1 MTDSL
6 HPHTVAKF
14 LQEHPEFFVQYAEL
28 FSSLEVPHPHQA
40 RTISLGERQIM
51 TLRERL
57 RDFEFR
63 LADLVRN
70 AALNEITTDKLNRW
84 CVRMLGEQSTLRL
97 PGEVALG
104 LAEQFNL
111 QEVALRVWGLELPAE
126 GVGAPVDEEVHTY
139 ADRLV
144 NPYCGNDTA
153 LTPASWLHTKPA
165 SLAILPL
172 RSAVGQPAF
181 GLLVLG
187 SDDPERFGPEMGV
200 AFLQTVSI
208 LASSALS
215 RLKPAGT
222 NLRAADDA

>member
-1 MTDSL
+1 MTDL
-6 HPHTVAKF
+6 PNPHAIAKF
-14 LQEHPEFFVQYAEL
+14 LQENPEFFVQYAEL
-28 FSSLEVPHPHQA
+28 FSTLEVPHPHQA

-84 CVRMLGEQSTLRL
+84 CVRMLAEQSAQRL

-111 QEVALRVWGLELPAE
+111 QEVALRVWGLDLPAE
-126 GVGAPVDEEVHTY
+126 GVGAPVAEEVHTY
-139 ADRLV
+139 ADALIK
-144 NPYCGNDTA
+144 PYCGNDTSLTPVTWLHA
-153 LTPASWLHTKPA
+153 TPASF
-165 SLAILPL
+165 AILPL
-172 RSAVGQPAF
+172 RPAVGDPAF

-187 SDDPERFGPEMGV
+187 SDDPERFAPDMGV
-200 AFLQTVSI
+200 AFLQTVCI
-208 LASSALS
+208 LASSALL
-215 RLKPAGT
+215 RLKRPQEPAS
-222 NLRAADDA
+222 A

>member
-1 MTDSL
+1 MTDSMN
-6 HPHTVAKF
+6 PYTVAKF
-14 LQEHPEFFVQYAEL
+14 LQENPEFFVQHAEL
-28 FSSLEVPHPHQA
+28 FSVIEVPHPNQA
-40 RTISLGERQIM
+40 RAISLGERQIL

-84 CVRMLGEQSTLRL
+84 CVRMLAEQSTLRL

-126 GVGAPVDEEVHTY
+126 GVGAPVGEDVHAY
-139 ADRLV
+139 AHNLV
-144 NPYCGNDTA
+144 NPYCGNDFA
-153 LTPASWLHTKPA
+153 LTPASWLHAKPA
-165 SLAILPL
+165 SFAILPL
-172 RSAVGQPAF
+172 RFAVGEPAF

-187 SDDPERFGPEMGV
+187 SDDPQRFAPDMGV
-200 AFLQTVSI
+200 AFLQTVCI

-215 RLKPAGT
+215 RLKTAQVPT
-222 NLRAADDA
+222 DQ

>member
-14 LQEHPEFFVQYAEL
+14 LQEHPEFFVQYSEL
-28 FSSLEVPHPHQA
+28 FSTLEVPHPHQA
-40 RTISLGERQIM
+40 KTISLGERQIM

-111 QEVALRVWGLELPAE
+111 QEVALRVWGLDLPTE
-126 GVGAPVDEEVHTY
+126 GVGAPVGEEVHTY
-139 ADRLV
+139 ANSLV
-144 NPYCGNDTA
+144 NPYCGNDTN
-153 LTPASWLHTKPA
+153 LTPVSWLHAKPA

-187 SDDPERFGPEMGV
+187 SDDPERFGPDMGV

-208 LASSALS
+208 LASSTLS
-215 RLKPAGT
+215 RLKPAGMT
-222 NLRAADDA
+222 QHAASDA

>member
-6 HPHTVAKF
+6 NPYTVAKF
-14 LQEHPEFFVQYAEL
+14 LQEHPEFFVQHAEL
-28 FSSLEVPHPHQA
+28 FSTVEVPHPHQP
-40 RTISLGERQIM
+40 RTISLGERQIL

-84 CVRMLGEQSTLRL
+84 CVRMLAEQSVVRL

-111 QEVALRVWGLELPAE
+111 QEVALRVWGLDLPE
-126 GVGAPVDEEVHTY
+126 TGVGTPVDEEVHTY
-139 ADRLV
+139 ANNLIK
-144 NPYCGNDTA
+144 PYCGNEIA
-153 LTPASWLHTKPA
+153 LIPATWLHKKPA

-172 RSAVGQPAF
+172 RVAVGTPAF

-187 SDDPERFGPEMGV
+187 SDDPERFAPDMGL
-200 AFLQTVSI
+200 AFLQTVCI

-215 RLKPAGT
+215 RLKLPENAPNT
-222 NLRAADDA
+222 

>member
-6 HPHTVAKF
+6 TAQNVARF
-14 LQEHPEFFVQYAEL
+14 LQEHPEFFVQHAEL
-28 FSSLEVPHPHQA
+28 FSTIEVPHPHQA
-40 RTISLGERQIM
+40 RAISLGERQIL

-57 RDFEFR
+57 KDFEFR
-63 LADLVRN
+63 LAELVRN
-70 AALNEITTDKLNRW
+70 AALNELTTDKLNRW
-84 CVRMLGEQSTLRL
+84 CVRMLAEPSPLRL

-111 QEVALRVWGLELPAE
+111 QEVALRVWGLDLPAE
-126 GVGAPVDEEVHTY
+126 GVGAPVGEEVHTY
-139 ADRLV
+139 ANGLV

-153 LTPASWLHTKPA
+153 LTPASWLHAKPA
-165 SLAILPL
+165 SLAVLPL

-187 SDDPERFGPEMGV
+187 SDDPERFGPDMGV

-208 LASSALS
+208 LASSTLS

-222 NLRAADDA
+222 PLRAADDA

>member
-111 QEVALRVWGLELPAE
+111 QEVALRVWGLDLPAE

-139 ADRLV
+139 ANNLV
-144 NPYCGNDTA
+144 TPYCGNDTA
-153 LTPASWLHTKPA
+153 LTPVSWLHAKPA

-187 SDDPERFGPEMGV
+187 SDDPERFAPDMGV

-215 RLKPAGT
+215 RLKPVGT
-222 NLRAADDA
+222 NLRAAQDA

>member
-14 LQEHPEFFVQYAEL
+14 LQEHPEFFVQYSEL
-28 FSSLEVPHPHQA
+28 FSTLEVPHPHQA

-84 CVRMLGEQSTLRL
+84 CVRMLAEQSTLRL

-111 QEVALRVWGLELPAE
+111 QEVALRVWGLDLPEE
-126 GVGAPVDEEVHTY
+126 GVGAPVGEEVHTY
-139 ADRLV
+139 ANSLV
-144 NPYCGNDTA
+144 NPYCGNDTS
-153 LTPASWLHTKPA
+153 LTPASWLHAKPA

-181 GLLVLG
+181 GLLVLA
-187 SDDPERFGPEMGV
+187 SDDPERFGPDMGV
-200 AFLQTVSI
+200 AFLQTVCI
-208 LASSALS
+208 LASSTLS

-222 NLRAADDA
+222 TLRAADDA

>member
-1 MTDSL
+1 MTDSMN
-6 HPHTVAKF
+6 PYTIAKF
-14 LQEHPEFFVQYAEL
+14 LQENPDFFVQHAEL
-28 FSSLEVPHPHQA
+28 FSVIEVPHPNQA
-40 RTISLGERQIM
+40 RAISLGERQIL

-84 CVRMLGEQSTLRL
+84 CVRMLAEQSTVRL

-111 QEVALRVWGLELPAE
+111 QEVALRVWGLDLPQE
-126 GVGAPVDEEVHTY
+126 GVGAPVGEDVHTY
-139 ADRLV
+139 ANQLV
-144 NPYCGNDTA
+144 KPYCGNDVA
-153 LTPASWLHTKPA
+153 LTPATWLHAKPA

-172 RSAVGQPAF
+172 RSAVGEPAF

-187 SDDPERFGPEMGV
+187 SDDPERFAPEMGV
-200 AFLQTVSI
+200 AFLQTVCI

-215 RLKPAGT
+215 RLKTAQAPSQ
-222 NLRAADDA
+222 D

>member
-14 LQEHPEFFVQYAEL
+14 LQEHPEFFVQYAEV
-28 FSSLEVPHPHQA
+28 FSTLEVPHPHQA

-63 LADLVRN
+63 LSDLVRN

-84 CVRMLGEQSTLRL
+84 CVRMLGEQSSLRL

-111 QEVALRVWGLELPAE
+111 QEVALRVWGLDLPSE
-126 GVGAPVDEEVHTY
+126 GVGAPVDEKVLTY
-139 ADRLV
+139 ANSLV

-153 LTPASWLHTKPA
+153 LTPASWLHVKPA

-181 GLLVLG
+181 GLLVL
-187 SDDPERFGPEMGV
+187 SSPDAHRFNSGMGTD
-200 AFLQTVSI
+200 FLQHVGEI
-208 LASSALS
+208 ASAALG
-215 RLKPAGT
+215 RL
-222 NLRAADDA
+222 R